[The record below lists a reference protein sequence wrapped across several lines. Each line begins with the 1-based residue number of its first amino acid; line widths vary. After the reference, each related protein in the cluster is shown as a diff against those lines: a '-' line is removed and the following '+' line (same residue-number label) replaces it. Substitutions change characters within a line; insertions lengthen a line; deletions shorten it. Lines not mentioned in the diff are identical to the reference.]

1 MALFGLWLLFEK
13 NEYLV
18 VSIGFIALT
27 PPPSVLNGVFCGD
40 LGFGGADIVEIWI
53 FLSKFGSSC
62 RFLTSNFYFFVTHS
76 LFFVGG
82 ILAFVTHSPTYLLF
96 IILFILCTRRA
107 FCAQLIK
114 VFWIYLINFSEK
126 RFFYLNFIFS
136 FDFNSAFM
144 LYFLKRLEVLPMN
157 KYIKLLLLACLVC
170 ALAVSCVACGAPNLD
185 NLKTKLEKDNLTA
198 VIVENVAEHD
208 LSLNMQNIFAS
219 QVPSFDSNQHI
230 VKALVAYDVKSP
242 AKFAIVIL
250 YDDADEA
257 KSAMEYIETHNDS
270 FVKRSGKSL
279 FVASTQSLLKTIA

>member
-1 MALFGLWLLFEK
+1 
-13 NEYLV
+13 
-18 VSIGFIALT
+18 
-27 PPPSVLNGVFCGD
+27 
-40 LGFGGADIVEIWI
+40 
-53 FLSKFGSSC
+53 
-62 RFLTSNFYFFVTHS
+62 
-76 LFFVGG
+76 
-82 ILAFVTHSPTYLLF
+82 
-96 IILFILCTRRA
+96 
-107 FCAQLIK
+107 
-114 VFWIYLINFSEK
+114 
-126 RFFYLNFIFS
+126 
-136 FDFNSAFM
+136 
-144 LYFLKRLEVLPMN
+144 MN